1 METKYSDH
9 GVPGACRPGRVS
21 TVEGYLMFEGIS
33 VKKVPRRCGNSGK
46 IREESDVFLALSTSN
61 P

>member
-1 METKYSDH
+1 
-9 GVPGACRPGRVS
+9 VS